1 MADSQIDKI
10 SQINKLN
17 KNKQIEFHVG
27 KPNIPNKAK
36 LLSNFSEVLES
47 EWLSNNGPKVQEL
60 EHQIQKQLKVNHCI
74 CVCNATIGIQL
85 AIKALNLSGE
95 IIVPSFSFVATS
107 HAIHWLGLKP
117 IFCDIKLKDHL
128 IDPKHIESLITPKT
142 SAILAVSLWGQP
154 CNYNE
159 IQKIAD
165 NHNLKVIYDSAHS
178 FGCKHQDIYLG
189 NFGDAE
195 VFSFHATKVFS
206 CMEGGAITTNCD
218 EIAEKLR
225 LIRNFGFQGPDNSV
239 LVGINA
245 KMNEISAAYGLVSLS
260 DLDRIINKNKVNFH
274 LYCDLFGKFREIE
287 FLNFSKNHQTNYQ
300 YVVAKVIPEIRDS
313 LVNFYHQRGIW
324 VRKYFHPGCH
334 KMKAYRDQ
342 ISMYPELG
350 NTSIVSSEIILFP
363 TGLQVTEDDIKRF
376 ADILNE
382 FLLEKNKP
390 K

>member
-10 SQINKLN
+10 SLINKLN

-74 CVCNATIGIQL
+74 CVCNATTGIQL
-85 AIKALNLSGE
+85 AIKALDLSGE

-128 IDPKHIESLITPKT
+128 IDPKHIEILITPKT

-165 NHNLKVIYDSAHS
+165 KYNLRVIYDSAHS
-178 FGCKHQDIYLG
+178 FGCKHKNVYLG

-195 VFSFHATKVFS
+195 IFSFHATKVFS

-218 EIAEKLR
+218 QLAAKLR
-225 LIRNFGFQGPDNSV
+225 LMRNFGFQGPDNSV
-239 LVGINA
+239 IIGINA

-260 DLDRIINKNKVNFH
+260 DFEMIISRNKSNFQV
-274 LYCDLFGKFREIE
+274 YCDSFAKFTEIE
-287 FLNFSKNHQTNYQ
+287 FLNPAKDNECNYQ
-300 YVVAKVIPEIRDS
+300 YVVAKVSSVIRDS
-313 LVNFYHQRGIW
+313 LVNFYHDRSIW

-334 KMKAYRDQ
+334 NMKAYRDH
-342 ISMYPELG
+342 ISICPELE

-363 TGLQVTEDDIKRF
+363 TGLQVIETDIKKF
-376 ADILNE
+376 ADIFNK
-382 FLLEKNKP
+382 FLLHQI
-390 K
+390 